1 MPDRKGDLATVRRV
15 TRRTCQLSTWDNHGY
30 DRRVRNHAAIALLLL
45 VACSDADDSDDTG
58 EPAQPARDGGRR
70 AADGGSFDNAGSS
83 ANSGGSRAP
92 RPVMGLLDAALPDN
106 FVPTES
112 GGYALGDPIADDG
125 ELPGTGAQAQAS
137 GCAQLI
143 GVVRDFRGADEADP
157 HPDFE
162 VFRGK
167 GATTGLVAADLGSDQ
182 KPVYASQCELMPDRA
197 LCPYGQ
203 MTTSEADFASWYRS
217 VAGVNHAFV
226 LFLAF
231 EVGADGV
238 HTFES
243 NAFFPVD
250 DAGFG
255 NAGGK
260 RKHNFAFTTEVH
272 TQFLYQGGEQF
283 SFTGDDDLWVFING
297 KLAID
302 LGGLHDSLSATIDLD
317 AEAARLG
324 LTPGATYAL
333 DLFHAERH
341 SAGSNFRVDTTLSF
355 TDCGTVT
362 PDLI

>member
-1 MPDRKGDLATVRRV
+1 MLKRAVFLLCLLA
-15 TRRTCQLSTWDNHGY
+15 
-30 DRRVRNHAAIALLLL
+30 
-45 VACSDADDSDDTG
+45 ACSDGDAREQASDSPSDSG
-58 EPAQPARDGGRR
+58 SGSRPSGRGG
-70 AADGGSFDNAGSS
+70 GFDNA
-83 ANSGGSRAP
+83 SGGSGGGTRAP
-92 RPVMGLLDAALPDN
+92 QAQPPMIALDGALPAD
-106 FVPTES
+106 FVATES
-112 GGYALGDPIADDG
+112 GGYALGAAITGDDD
-125 ELPGTGAQAQAS
+125 LPAGAQAQAR
-137 GCAQLI
+137 GCSQLI
-143 GVVRDFRGADEADP
+143 GIVRDFRGADEAQP

-167 GATTGLVAADLGSDQ
+167 GATTGLVAAELGSDR
-182 KPVYASQCELMPDRA
+182 KPVYASQCEATAERA

-217 VAGVNHAFV
+217 TADVNLAFA

-231 EVGADGV
+231 EVNGDV
-238 HTFES
+238 YTFDS
-243 NAFFPVD
+243 KAFFPVD

-260 RKHNFAFTTEVH
+260 RKHNFAFTSELH
-272 TQFLYQGGEQF
+272 TQFLYRGGEQF

-302 LGGLHDSLSATIDLD
+302 LGGLHDSLSASIDLD
-317 AEAARLG
+317 ARAAELG
-324 LTPGATYAL
+324 LNPGSVYPL

-362 PDLI
+362 PDVI